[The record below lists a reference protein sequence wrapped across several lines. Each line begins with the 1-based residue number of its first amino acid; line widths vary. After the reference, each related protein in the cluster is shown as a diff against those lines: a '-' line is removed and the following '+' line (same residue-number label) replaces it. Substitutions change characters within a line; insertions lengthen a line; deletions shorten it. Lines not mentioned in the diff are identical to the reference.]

1 MSKEGLMKAR
11 GSLEAIMRQAAKLG
25 LKLFSQPSTFA
36 YLWDDRA
43 GTGKNSLVVF
53 PGLSLVADENG
64 RVLSSPKRLTED
76 DSVRVL

>member
-1 MSKEGLMKAR
+1 
-11 GSLEAIMRQAAKLG
+11 MRRAAKLG

-43 GTGKNSLVVF
+43 GTGIHSLVMF

-64 RVLSSPKRLTED
+64 RVLSNPKRLIEC
-76 DSVRVL
+76 DSVRVS